1 MMSRGQA
8 LLLLA
13 GVALLTGG
21 LVGPENVMVL
31 SAQPVGPYIEA
42 HLSGDDTGA
51 VLLPLTPTCVA
62 IAQPETWVAWVQ
74 RGFPGRLE
82 AGGEACEAAGI
93 LDLAAWRDRRPRPEA
108 GPLPRATAR
117 FELLHR
123 DGRRL
128 LLRGRFQLASLVGMP
143 FGEDLVAV
151 VADDDRCKN
160 AVTRRVGSLEYRS
173 SGRNAFVLIVGG
185 QRCPVLGFARPP
197 PPARDAP

>member
-1 MMSRGQA
+1 MA
-8 LLLLA
+8 
-13 GVALLTGG
+13 
-21 LVGPENVMVL
+21 
-31 SAQPVGPYIEA
+31 
-42 HLSGDDTGA
+42 
-51 VLLPLTPTCVA
+51 
-62 IAQPETWVAWVQ
+62 
-74 RGFPGRLE
+74 
-82 AGGEACEAAGI
+82 
-93 LDLAAWRDRRPRPEA
+93 RP
-108 GPLPRATAR
+108 ATAR

-160 AVTRRVGSLEYRS
+160 AVTQRVGSLEYRS